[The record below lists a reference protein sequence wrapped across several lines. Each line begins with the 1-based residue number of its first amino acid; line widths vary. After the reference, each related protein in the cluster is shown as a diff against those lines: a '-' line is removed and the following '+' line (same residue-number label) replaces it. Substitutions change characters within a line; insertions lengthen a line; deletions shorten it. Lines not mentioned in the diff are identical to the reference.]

1 MVNSGYIAA
10 LYPQLN
16 IDAMKEVR
24 PVETEFRRI
33 DSELSILLLRLPESD
48 QVKSNVKRITIDY
61 ASILDQPR
69 PEELNFEVC
78 NAWNQERCYLPSIPN
93 EKIRSE

>member
-1 MVNSGYIAA
+1 MNSEYIAG

-24 PVETEFRRI
+24 QVETKFRRI

-48 QVKSNVKRITIDY
+48 QVRSNVKRITIDY

-69 PEELNFEVC
+69 PEELNFEVILSL
-78 NAWNQERCYLPSIPN
+78 ES
-93 EKIRSE
+93 